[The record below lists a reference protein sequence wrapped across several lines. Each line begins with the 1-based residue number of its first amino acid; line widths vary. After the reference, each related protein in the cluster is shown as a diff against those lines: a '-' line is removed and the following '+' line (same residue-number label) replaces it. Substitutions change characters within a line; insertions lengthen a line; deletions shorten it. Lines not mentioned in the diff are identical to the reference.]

1 MIAIAESKKLEMRQK
16 INELRKMFKDL
27 TVKNDQL
34 VPRLRLSKSVNIN
47 LIFISFKFFVFYFM
61 CVKFQWSFLLK
72 EFMLEESIKQQVLNQ
87 INEKISLTYREL
99 AWNKEKCRISL
110 EKLKSK

>member
-1 MIAIAESKKLEMRQK
+1 MG
-16 INELRKMFKDL
+16 F
-27 TVKNDQL
+27 
-34 VPRLRLSKSVNIN
+34 
-47 LIFISFKFFVFYFM
+47 
-61 CVKFQWSFLLK
+61 LK
-72 EFMLEESIKQQVLNQ
+72 EFLLEESIKQQVLNQ

>member
-16 INELRKMFKDL
+16 ITELRKMFKDL

-34 VPRLRLSKSVNIN
+34 VPRLRLSKSVKKLKLLYIIK
-47 LIFISFKFFVFYFM
+47 LVLTKFYSIWDF
-61 CVKFQWSFLLK
+61 K
-72 EFMLEESIKQQVLNQ
+72 EFLLEESIKQQVLNQ

>member
-34 VPRLRLSKSVNIN
+34 VPRLRLSKSVNIH
-47 LIFISFKFFVFYFM
+47 LIFV
-61 CVKFQWSFLLK
+61 VKNF
-72 EFMLEESIKQQVLNQ
+72 N
-87 INEKISLTYREL
+87 
-99 AWNKEKCRISL
+99 A
-110 EKLKSK
+110 